1 MITQFDPDKTTWTA
15 ADVTADITVM
25 SAWMMVC
32 ASYGSSVD
40 PLLIFEFVFD
50 RAQVDVVE
58 VWKTG
63 SLNFI

>member
-1 MITQFDPDKTTWTA
+1 M
-15 ADVTADITVM
+15 
-25 SAWMMVC
+25 C

-58 VWKTG
+58 V
-63 SLNFI
+63 

>member
-1 MITQFDPDKTTWTA
+1 MTWTA
-15 ADVTADITVM
+15 ADVTA
-25 SAWMMVC
+25 AWMMVC
-32 ASYGSSVD
+32 ASYGSSVH

-63 SLNFI
+63 SLSFI